1 MPSSPT
7 AETPSSKAVRPRRRP
22 RKPLNCNPCRESK
35 LRCDRQYPCGTCR
48 RRNLVD
54 SCVYANASRTRP
66 ITATHASPLLSP
78 AEHQPQSQSP
88 RLLSPHPSRDVGG
101 NQAASEGHARWD
113 AVFERPTNQLCD
125 TPINSGQGD
134 RPVAPAANPHFP
146 FSIGPPVP
154 KTEILAVLPP
164 KECCDYLISQ
174 YFLRLSPLFHVLHG
188 PTFQKQYNQFLDNP
202 LEANLPWLAL
212 LFTILSM
219 TLNTMEDDDVIL
231 VQLWSQDLRYQNLP
245 AIASQFRKSA
255 MLCLSEDQ
263 FLIRHSLNTLETLLV
278 LIYGMSHNDGVE
290 QTWVLLGKN
299 PLLSRSNEL
308 KIDVG

>member
-7 AETPSSKAVRPRRRP
+7 AETPSSQAVRSRTRRP

-35 LRCDRQYPCGTCR
+35 LRCDRQYPCGACKR
-48 RRNLVD
+48 RKLVN
-54 SCVYANASRTRP
+54 SCIYTNASSRAPTIAAPRAP
-66 ITATHASPLLSP
+66 PLLSP
-78 AEHQPQSQSP
+78 AEPQAQTP
-88 RLLSPHPSRDVGG
+88 RLLSPRPDRDVEES
-101 NQAASEGHARWD
+101 QAASEGHARWD

-125 TPINSGQGD
+125 TPVNDGSADNFPAGNS
-134 RPVAPAANPHFP
+134 HFP

-154 KTEILAVLPP
+154 KTELLAILPP

-188 PTFQKQYNQFLDNP
+188 PTFQKQYNEFLDNP
-202 LEANLPWLAL
+202 LGVNLAWLAL

-219 TLNTMEDDDVIL
+219 TLNTMEGSDTISM
-231 VQLWSQDLRYQNLP
+231 QLWSQDRRYQDLP
-245 AIASQFRKSA
+245 AVASQFRKSA

-263 FLIRHSLNTLETLLV
+263 FLIRHSLNTLEALLI

-299 PLLSRSNEL
+299 PLLPRSSEID
-308 KIDVG
+308 IDV